1 LDGDLQ
7 INLSYTA
14 GGLGSPSKISDEQRY
29 ERVRRVL
36 TDYEVRKRA
45 YFTTKWKT
53 TSSFSTGLV
62 WIMFNNQ

>member
-1 LDGDLQ
+1 MWDLQ

-14 GGLGSPSKISDEQRY
+14 GGLGSPSKTRDERY
-29 ERVRRVL
+29 GRVTRVL

-45 YFTTKWKT
+45 YFTTKWRT